1 MAAEDTQAAVAAPE
15 EDLLQENLTGASC
28 GKGLDAVSGCPDA
41 TPCGEGADT
50 EAGET
55 PGVGANEAAVASGI
69 AGATGTAGGVSVG
82 ATDALGAG
90 EAAGEGS
97 DAAEARQAEP
107 TPEERELA
115 ENNALADVFDDV
127 RRQSSDSQLVVPSR
141 WVELGLVPGHMTSDE
156 FEMLVY
162 EYLEDYRRDHKD
174 EIAAEK
180 AERARKA
187 SSIRSATRA
196 VGVPPKIPNR
206 RLKQIEEDE
215 KAAAQKAAR
224 ETSEAGTATSASGA
238 DETTTSAGEPA
249 APDAAIALGGAA
261 GDADASVALE
271 SSQVAAESASSVR
284 AEAMDVFAPHASEAA
299 SAAPEVP
306 ADPSADSSAAGDDPF
321 AGLKLPEGYKLVELE
336 GEYVLVPDEDAAP
349 VKKEIHCEHIVTLV
363 GQRSYYLYDSDLM
376 TKSYAHWAFL
386 AAEDNPLATF
396 VDCVREDGRIY
407 PRPFAAED
415 LANPPFHMSK
425 SKVEDTWAELQKSGE
440 YPDIERCEASNGD
453 VYFFSTLYMDRT
465 LAESLA
471 EYRSVERLSNV

>member
-1 MAAEDTQAAVAAPE
+1 MAAEDTQVAVAAPE
-15 EDLLQENLTGASC
+15 EDLSQENLTGASC
-28 GKGLDAVSGCPDA
+28 GKGPDAVSGCPDA

-55 PGVGANEAAVASGI
+55 SGVGANEAS
-69 AGATGTAGGVSVG
+69 
-82 ATDALGAG
+82 GAG

-97 DAAEARQAEP
+97 DAAEAQQAEP
-107 TPEERELA
+107 TPEKRELA

-215 KAAAQKAAR
+215 RAAAQKAAR

-238 DETTTSAGEPA
+238 DETTASAGESA
-249 APDAAIALGGAA
+249 APDAAIVLGGAV
-261 GDADASVALE
+261 DAVAPSGVLV
-271 SSQVAAESASSVR
+271 SSEVAAESDSSVR
-284 AEAMDVFAPHASEAA
+284 AEAMDAFAPHASEAA
-299 SAAPEVP
+299 SAAPAE
-306 ADPSADSSAAGDDPF
+306 PSKDGAASGDDPF
-321 AGLKLPEGYKLVELE
+321 ADLKLPEGYKLVELE

-363 GQRSYYLYDSDLM
+363 GQHSYYLYDSDLM

-396 VDCVREDGRIY
+396 VDCVREDGRVY

>member
-1 MAAEDTQAAVAAPE
+1 MAAEDTQVAVAAPE
-15 EDLLQENLTGASC
+15 EDLSQENLTGASC
-28 GKGLDAVSGCPDA
+28 GKVPDAVSGCPDA

-50 EAGET
+50 EAGKT
-55 PGVGANEAAVASGI
+55 PGVGANEAAAASGV
-69 AGATGTAGGVSVG
+69 AGAAGTAGGVSVG
-82 ATDALGAG
+82 ATDASGAG

-97 DAAEARQAEP
+97 DAAEAQQAEP

-224 ETSEAGTATSASGA
+224 EASEAEAGKAVAGDDAKAASGEAVASDGASASRQ
-238 DETTTSAGEPA
+238 P
-249 APDAAIALGGAA
+249 A

-271 SSQVAAESASSVR
+271 SSQVAAESDSPVR
-284 AEAMDVFAPHASEAA
+284 AEAMDTFAPHASEAA
-299 SAAPEVP
+299 SAAPAELSK
-306 ADPSADSSAAGDDPF
+306 DGAASGDDPF

-363 GQRSYYLYDSDLM
+363 GQHSYYLYDSDLM

>member
-15 EDLLQENLTGASC
+15 EELSQEKLTGASC
-28 GKGLDAVSGCPDA
+28 GKGSDAVSGCPDSI
-41 TPCGEGADT
+41 PCGEGTDT
-50 EAGET
+50 ETGKT
-55 PGVGANEAAVASGI
+55 PGSGANEAAASSCV

-82 ATDALGAG
+82 APDASGAG
-90 EAAGEGS
+90 GASGEGS

-141 WVELGLVPGHMTSDE
+141 WGELGLVPGHMTSDE

-196 VGVPPKIPNR
+196 VGVPPKILNR

-224 ETSEAGTATSASGA
+224 EASEAEAGKAVAGDDAKAASGEAVASDGASASKQ
-238 DETTTSAGEPA
+238 P
-249 APDAAIALGGAA
+249 A

-271 SSQVAAESASSVR
+271 SSQVAAESDSSVR
-284 AEAMDVFAPHASEAA
+284 AEAMDASVPHASEAA
-299 SAAPEVP
+299 SVAPVEPSKDGAAS
-306 ADPSADSSAAGDDPF
+306 DDDPF
-321 AGLKLPEGYKLVELE
+321 ADLKLPEGYKLVELE
-336 GEYVLVPDEDAAP
+336 GEYVLVPDEDAVP

-363 GQRSYYLYDSDLM
+363 GQHSYYLYDSDLM

>member
-1 MAAEDTQAAVAAPE
+1 MAAEDAQAAVAAPE
-15 EDLLQENLTGASC
+15 EDLSQENLTGTSC
-28 GKGLDAVSGCPDA
+28 GKGPDAVSGCPDA
-41 TPCGEGADT
+41 TPCGEGVDT

-55 PGVGANEAAVASGI
+55 PGAGANEAVAASGI
-69 AGATGTAGGVSVG
+69 AGAAGTAGGVSVG
-82 ATDALGAG
+82 APDASGAG

-97 DAAEARQAEP
+97 DAAEAQQAEP

-224 ETSEAGTATSASGA
+224 EAGKANLASGSAADKAVAPVAEVAPDQPADVAIASESSASFQVTA
-238 DETTTSAGEPA
+238 DSSAR
-249 APDAAIALGGAA
+249 
-261 GDADASVALE
+261 ADAM
-271 SSQVAAESASSVR
+271 
-284 AEAMDVFAPHASEAA
+284 EAPVPHMSETA

-306 ADPSADSSAAGDDPF
+306 ADPSADGAASGDDPF
-321 AGLKLPEGYKLVELE
+321 ADLKLPEGYKLVELE

-363 GQRSYYLYDSDLM
+363 GQHSYYLYDSDLM

>member
-1 MAAEDTQAAVAAPE
+1 MAAEDTQVAMAAPE
-15 EDLLQENLTGASC
+15 EDFSQENLTGASC
-28 GKGLDAVSGCPDA
+28 GKGPDAVSGCPDA

-50 EAGET
+50 EAGKT
-55 PGVGANEAAVASGI
+55 PGVGASEAAAASGV
-69 AGATGTAGGVSVG
+69 AGAAGIAGGVSVG
-82 ATDALGAG
+82 APDASGAG
-90 EAAGEGS
+90 EAAGEGR
-97 DAAEARQAEP
+97 DAVEARQAEP

-224 ETSEAGTATSASGA
+224 ETSEAEAGKAVAGDDATA
-238 DETTTSAGEPA
+238 SAGESA
-249 APDAAIALGGAA
+249 APDAAIALGGAV
-261 GDADASVALE
+261 DAVAPSGVLASSE
-271 SSQVAAESASSVR
+271 VAAESASSVR
-284 AEAMDVFAPHASEAA
+284 AEAMDTFAPHASEAA
-299 SAAPEVP
+299 SAAPAELSK
-306 ADPSADSSAAGDDPF
+306 DGAASGDDPF
-321 AGLKLPEGYKLVELE
+321 AGLKLPEGYKLVELD

-363 GQRSYYLYDSDLM
+363 GQHSYYLYDSDLM

>member
-1 MAAEDTQAAVAAPE
+1 MAVEDTRAVAAAFE
-15 EDLLQENLTGASC
+15 EELSLGDSTEAACGTGSDAAS
-28 GKGLDAVSGCPDA
+28 
-41 TPCGEGADT
+41 CGEGADVEVGAIPKAGVS
-50 EAGET
+50 EADSSSATGAAGVVDSAASDGASGET
-55 PGVGANEAAVASGI
+55 
-69 AGATGTAGGVSVG
+69 
-82 ATDALGAG
+82 G
-90 EAAGEGS
+90 EA
-97 DAAEARQAEP
+97 DAAPEADDASKEQQAES

-127 RRQSSDSQLVVPSR
+127 RRQSSDSQLVVPGR
-141 WVELGLVPGHMTSDE
+141 WAELGLVPEHMTSDE

-187 SSIRSATRA
+187 NSIRSATRA

-206 RLKQIEEDE
+206 RLKRIEEDE
-215 KAAAQKAAR
+215 KAAAEKAAR
-224 ETSEAGTATSASGA
+224 EASEAESGAAAATSGVA
-238 DETTTSAGEPA
+238 AGEAAALDATVAPSQPA
-249 APDAAIALGGAA
+249 DVAT
-261 GDADASVALE
+261 ASE
-271 SSQVAAESASSVR
+271 SSASSQAVADSSAR
-284 AEAMDVFAPHASEAA
+284 ADAMGASAPHASEAA
-299 SAAPEVP
+299 SGASAPEAAPSEGSP
-306 ADPSADSSAAGDDPF
+306 ASAVSVAASDDGPF

-363 GQRSYYLYDSDLM
+363 GQHSYYLYDSDLM

-407 PRPFAAED
+407 PRPFAADD
-415 LANPPFHMSK
+415 LANPPFYMSA
-425 SKVEDTWAELQKSGE
+425 SKVEDTWAELQKSSE

>member
-15 EDLLQENLTGASC
+15 ENLSQENLTGASC
-28 GKGLDAVSGCPDA
+28 GKAPDAVSGCPDA

-50 EAGET
+50 EAGKT
-55 PGVGANEAAVASGI
+55 PGVGASEAAASSGI
-69 AGATGTAGGVSVG
+69 AGAAGTAGGVSVG
-82 ATDALGAG
+82 APDATGAG

-97 DAAEARQAEP
+97 DAAEAQQAEP

-215 KAAAQKAAR
+215 KVAAQKAAR
-224 ETSEAGTATSASGA
+224 EASEVGAATSASGA
-238 DETTTSAGEPA
+238 DEMTASAGESA
-249 APDAAIALGGAA
+249 VPDATIALGGAV
-261 GDADASVALE
+261 DAVAPSGALASSE
-271 SSQVAAESASSVR
+271 VAAESASSVR
-284 AEAMDVFAPHASEAA
+284 AEAIDVFAPHASEAA

-363 GQRSYYLYDSDLM
+363 GQHSYYLYDSDLM

-386 AAEDNPLATF
+386 AAEDNPLAAF
-396 VDCVREDGRIY
+396 VDCVREDGRVY

-415 LANPPFHMSK
+415 LTNPPFHMSK

>member
-1 MAAEDTQAAVAAPE
+1 MAAEGTQAAVAAPE
-15 EDLLQENLTGASC
+15 EDLSQENLTGASC
-28 GKGLDAVSGCPDA
+28 GKGPDAVSGCPDA
-41 TPCGEGADT
+41 TSCGEGADT
-50 EAGET
+50 GAGET
-55 PGVGANEAAVASGI
+55 AGVGANEAAAASSV
-69 AGATGTAGGVSVG
+69 AGAAGAAGDVSVG
-82 ATDALGAG
+82 ATDASGAG
-90 EAAGEGS
+90 EAAGEGR
-97 DAAEARQAEP
+97 DAVEARQVEP

-238 DETTTSAGEPA
+238 DETTAFAGESA
-249 APDAAIALGGAA
+249 APDAAIALGGAV
-261 GDADASVALE
+261 DAAAPSGVLASSE
-271 SSQVAAESASSVR
+271 VAAESTSSVR
-284 AEAMDVFAPHASEAA
+284 AEAMDVFAPHANKAA

-306 ADPSADSSAAGDDPF
+306 ADPSTDSSAAGDDPF
-321 AGLKLPEGYKLVELE
+321 ADLKLPEGYKLVELE

-363 GQRSYYLYDSDLM
+363 GQHSYYLYDSDLM

-386 AAEDNPLATF
+386 AAEDNPMATF
-396 VDCVREDGRIY
+396 VDCVREDGRVY

>member
-1 MAAEDTQAAVAAPE
+1 MAAEDTQVAVAAPE
-15 EDLLQENLTGASC
+15 EDLSQENLTGASC
-28 GKGLDAVSGCPDA
+28 GKAPDAVSGCPDA

-50 EAGET
+50 EAGKT

-82 ATDALGAG
+82 APDASGAG

-97 DAAEARQAEP
+97 DAAEAQQAEP

-215 KAAAQKAAR
+215 KAAAQKATR
-224 ETSEAGTATSASGA
+224 ETSEAEAGKAVAGDDAKAASGEAVVSDGASASRQ
-238 DETTTSAGEPA
+238 P
-249 APDAAIALGGAA
+249 A

-271 SSQVAAESASSVR
+271 SSQVAAESDSSVR
-284 AEAMDVFAPHASEAA
+284 AEAMDTFAPHASEAA
-299 SAAPEVP
+299 SAAPAELSK
-306 ADPSADSSAAGDDPF
+306 DGAASGDDPF

-363 GQRSYYLYDSDLM
+363 GQHSYYLYDSDLM

-396 VDCVREDGRIY
+396 VDCVREDGRVY

>member
-1 MAAEDTQAAVAAPE
+1 MAAEDTRAAAAAPE
-15 EDLLQENLTGASC
+15 EEFSQGNLTEAAC
-28 GKGLDAVSGCPDA
+28 GKGPDAVSGCSDA
-41 TPCGEGADT
+41 TPCGEGADI

-55 PGVGANEAAVASGI
+55 PGVGANEAASTSDI
-69 AGATGTAGGVSVG
+69 AGAAGIASGVSVG
-82 ATDALGAG
+82 APDASGAG
-90 EAAGEGS
+90 EAAGEGR
-97 DAAEARQAEP
+97 DAVEARRVEP

-224 ETSEAGTATSASGA
+224 EASEAEAGKAVSGDDAKAASGEAVASDGASASKQ
-238 DETTTSAGEPA
+238 P
-249 APDAAIALGGAA
+249 A
-261 GDADASVALE
+261 GDADASVAPE

-284 AEAMDVFAPHASEAA
+284 AEAMDTFAPHASEAA
-299 SAAPEVP
+299 SAAPVE
-306 ADPSADSSAAGDDPF
+306 PSKDGAASGDDPF
-321 AGLKLPEGYKLVELE
+321 ADLKLPEGYKLVELE

-363 GQRSYYLYDSDLM
+363 GQHSYYLYDSDLM

-396 VDCVREDGRIY
+396 VDCVREDGRVY

-425 SKVEDTWAELQKSGE
+425 SKVEDTWTELQKSGE

>member
-82 ATDALGAG
+82 VTDASGAG

-238 DETTTSAGEPA
+238 DETTASAGEPA

-349 VKKEIHCEHIVTLV
+349 AKKEIHCEHIVTLV
-363 GQRSYYLYDSDLM
+363 GQHSYYLYDSDLM

-425 SKVEDTWAELQKSGE
+425 SKVEDTWVELQKSGE

>member
-1 MAAEDTQAAVAAPE
+1 MAAEDTRAAAAAPE
-15 EDLLQENLTGASC
+15 EELLQGNLTEAAC
-28 GKGLDAVSGCPDA
+28 GKGLDAAS
-41 TPCGEGADT
+41 CGEGADAEASAT
-50 EAGET
+50 PEAGASE
-55 PGVGANEAAVASGI
+55 VA
-69 AGATGTAGGVSVG
+69 ATGTAGAVDSAASDDV
-82 ATDALGAG
+82 LG
-90 EAAGEGS
+90 ETGEG
-97 DAAEARQAEP
+97 DVPAATPEADDSSEAQQAEP

-141 WVELGLVPGHMTSDE
+141 WVDLGLIPGHMTSDE

-180 AERARKA
+180 AERAREA
-187 SSIRSATRA
+187 NSVRSATRA

-215 KAAAQKAAR
+215 KAAAEKAAR
-224 ETSEAGTATSASGA
+224 EASEAEAGKAGLASGSAA
-238 DETTTSAGEPA
+238 DKAA
-249 APDAAIALGGAA
+249 APVAEVAPDQP
-261 GDADASVALE
+261 ADVATASESSA
-271 SSQVAAESASSVR
+271 SSQVAADSSAR
-284 AEAMDVFAPHASEAA
+284 ADAMEAPVPHVSETA
-299 SAAPEVP
+299 SAAPEASAEP
-306 ADPSADSSAAGDDPF
+306 STDAAAADDGPF

-336 GEYVLVPDEDAAP
+336 GEYVLVSDEDAAP

-363 GQRSYYLYDSDLM
+363 GQHSYYLYDSDLM

-386 AAEDNPLATF
+386 AAEDNPMATF

-415 LANPPFHMSK
+415 LANPPFRMSA
-425 SKVEDTWAELQKSGE
+425 SKVEDTWTELQKSGA

>member
-1 MAAEDTQAAVAAPE
+1 M
-15 EDLLQENLTGASC
+15 
-28 GKGLDAVSGCPDA
+28 
-41 TPCGEGADT
+41 
-50 EAGET
+50 
-55 PGVGANEAAVASGI
+55 
-69 AGATGTAGGVSVG
+69 
-82 ATDALGAG
+82 
-90 EAAGEGS
+90 
-97 DAAEARQAEP
+97 
-107 TPEERELA
+107 
-115 ENNALADVFDDV
+115 
-127 RRQSSDSQLVVPSR
+127 
-141 WVELGLVPGHMTSDE
+141 
-156 FEMLVY
+156 
-162 EYLEDYRRDHKD
+162 
-174 EIAAEK
+174 
-180 AERARKA
+180 RKA

-224 ETSEAGTATSASGA
+224 EASEAGTAASASGA
-238 DETTTSAGEPA
+238 DETTASAGESA
-249 APDAAIALGGAA
+249 VPDATIALGGAV
-261 GDADASVALE
+261 DAVAPSGALASSE
-271 SSQVAAESASSVR
+271 VAAESASSVR
-284 AEAMDVFAPHASEAA
+284 AEAMDVFAPHANKAA
-299 SAAPEVP
+299 SAAPVE
-306 ADPSADSSAAGDDPF
+306 PSKDGAASGDDPF

-363 GQRSYYLYDSDLM
+363 GQHSYYLYDSDLM

-396 VDCVREDGRIY
+396 VDCVREDGRVY

>member
-1 MAAEDTQAAVAAPE
+1 MAVEDTQAAVAAPE
-15 EDLLQENLTGASC
+15 EDFSQEKLTGASC
-28 GKGLDAVSGCPDA
+28 GKGSDAVSGCPDSI
-41 TPCGEGADT
+41 PCGEGADT
-50 EAGET
+50 EAGKT
-55 PGVGANEAAVASGI
+55 PGSGANEAAVASGI

-82 ATDALGAG
+82 APDASGAG
-90 EAAGEGS
+90 EAAGEGG

-224 ETSEAGTATSASGA
+224 EASEAEAGKAVAVDDAKTAAGEAVASDGASASKKPA
-238 DETTTSAGEPA
+238 DVAN
-249 APDAAIALGGAA
+249 
-261 GDADASVALE
+261 ASVALG
-271 SSQVAAESASSVR
+271 SSQVAVDSGSSARSD
-284 AEAMDVFAPHASEAA
+284 AMETPAPHVSEAA

-306 ADPSADSSAAGDDPF
+306 ADPSADSSAADDGPF

-363 GQRSYYLYDSDLM
+363 GQHSYYLYDSDLM

-396 VDCVREDGRIY
+396 VDCVREDGRVY

-415 LANPPFHMSK
+415 LSNPPFRMSA
-425 SKVEDTWAELQKSGE
+425 SKVEDTWTELQKSGA

>member
-1 MAAEDTQAAVAAPE
+1 MAAEDTQVAVAAPE
-15 EDLLQENLTGASC
+15 EDLSQENLTGASC
-28 GKGLDAVSGCPDA
+28 GKAPDAVSGCPDA

-50 EAGET
+50 EAGKT
-55 PGVGANEAAVASGI
+55 PGVGA
-69 AGATGTAGGVSVG
+69 
-82 ATDALGAG
+82 TDASGAG

-141 WVELGLVPGHMTSDE
+141 WVDLGLVPGHMTSDE

-187 SSIRSATRA
+187 NSIRSATRA

-224 ETSEAGTATSASGA
+224 EASEAGTAASASGA
-238 DETTTSAGEPA
+238 DETKSAAGESA
-249 APDAAIALGGAA
+249 APDATIALGGAV
-261 GDADASVALE
+261 DAVAPSGALASSE
-271 SSQVAAESASSVR
+271 VAAESASSVR
-284 AEAMDVFAPHASEAA
+284 AEAMDVFAPHANKAA
-299 SAAPEVP
+299 SAAPVE
-306 ADPSADSSAAGDDPF
+306 PSKDGAASGDDPF

-363 GQRSYYLYDSDLM
+363 GQHSYYLYDSDLM

-396 VDCVREDGRIY
+396 VDCVREDGRVY

-425 SKVEDTWAELQKSGE
+425 SKVEDTWVELQKSGE

>member
-15 EDLLQENLTGASC
+15 EDLSQENLTWASC
-28 GKGLDAVSGCPDA
+28 GKGPDAVSGCPDA

-50 EAGET
+50 EAGKT
-55 PGVGANEAAVASGI
+55 PGVGAPDAS
-69 AGATGTAGGVSVG
+69 
-82 ATDALGAG
+82 GAG
-90 EAAGEGS
+90 EAAGEGG

-224 ETSEAGTATSASGA
+224 EAGKANLASGSAADKAVAPVAEVAPDQPADVAIASESSASFQVTA
-238 DETTTSAGEPA
+238 DSSAR
-249 APDAAIALGGAA
+249 
-261 GDADASVALE
+261 ADAM
-271 SSQVAAESASSVR
+271 
-284 AEAMDVFAPHASEAA
+284 EAPVPHMSETA

-306 ADPSADSSAAGDDPF
+306 ADPSADAAASNDDPF
-321 AGLKLPEGYKLVELE
+321 ADLKLPEGYKLVELE

-363 GQRSYYLYDSDLM
+363 GQHSYYLYDSDLM
-376 TKSYAHWAFL
+376 TKNYAHWAFL

>member
-15 EDLLQENLTGASC
+15 EDLLQENLTRASC

-82 ATDALGAG
+82 VTDASGAG

-215 KAAAQKAAR
+215 KAAAQKVAR
-224 ETSEAGTATSASGA
+224 ETSEVGAATSTSGA
-238 DETTTSAGEPA
+238 DEMTASAGESA
-249 APDAAIALGGAA
+249 VPDATIALGRAV
-261 GDADASVALE
+261 GDADAPVALE
-271 SSQVAAESASSVR
+271 SSQVAAESVSSVR

-363 GQRSYYLYDSDLM
+363 GQHSYYLYDSDLM

-386 AAEDNPLATF
+386 AAEDNPMATF
-396 VDCVREDGRIY
+396 VDCVREDGRVY

>member
-15 EDLLQENLTGASC
+15 EDLSQENLTGASC
-28 GKGLDAVSGCPDA
+28 GKGPDAVSGCPDA

-55 PGVGANEAAVASGI
+55 PGVGASEAAASSGI

-82 ATDALGAG
+82 APDATGAG

-215 KAAAQKAAR
+215 KAAAQKAAC
-224 ETSEAGTATSASGA
+224 ETSEVGAATSASGA
-238 DETTTSAGEPA
+238 DEMTASAGESA
-249 APDAAIALGGAA
+249 APDAAIALGGAV
-261 GDADASVALE
+261 DAAASSGALA
-271 SSQVAAESASSVR
+271 SSEVAAEPDSSVR
-284 AEAMDVFAPHASEAA
+284 AEAMDAFAPHASEAA

-306 ADPSADSSAAGDDPF
+306 ADPSADSSAAVDDPF

-363 GQRSYYLYDSDLM
+363 GQHSYYLYDSDLM

-386 AAEDNPLATF
+386 AAEDNPLAAF

>member
-15 EDLLQENLTGASC
+15 EDLSQENLTGASC
-28 GKGLDAVSGCPDA
+28 GKGPNAVSGCPDA

-50 EAGET
+50 EAGKT
-55 PGVGANEAAVASGI
+55 PGVGA
-69 AGATGTAGGVSVG
+69 
-82 ATDALGAG
+82 TDASGAG

-97 DAAEARQAEP
+97 DAAEAQQAEP

-224 ETSEAGTATSASGA
+224 ETSEVGAATSASGA
-238 DETTTSAGEPA
+238 DETTASAGESA
-249 APDAAIALGGAA
+249 APDAAITLGGAV
-261 GDADASVALE
+261 DAAAPSGALASSE
-271 SSQVAAESASSVR
+271 VAAESASSVR

-299 SAAPEVP
+299 SAAPAE
-306 ADPSADSSAAGDDPF
+306 PSKDGAASGDDPF
-321 AGLKLPEGYKLVELE
+321 ADLKLPEGYKLVELE

-363 GQRSYYLYDSDLM
+363 GQHSYYLYDSDLM

-396 VDCVREDGRIY
+396 VDCVREDGRVY

>member
-15 EDLLQENLTGASC
+15 EDLSQENLTGASC
-28 GKGLDAVSGCPDA
+28 GKGPDAVSSCPDA

-50 EAGET
+50 EAGKT
-55 PGVGANEAAVASGI
+55 PGFGANEAAAAFGV
-69 AGATGTAGGVSVG
+69 AGATGTASGVSVG
-82 ATDALGAG
+82 ATDASGAG
-90 EAAGEGS
+90 EAAGEGR
-97 DAAEARQAEP
+97 DAVETRQAEP

-115 ENNALADVFDDV
+115 ENNALANVFDDV

-215 KAAAQKAAR
+215 KVAAQKAAR
-224 ETSEAGTATSASGA
+224 EASEVGAATSASGA
-238 DETTTSAGEPA
+238 DEMTASAGESA
-249 APDAAIALGGAA
+249 VPDATIALGGAV
-261 GDADASVALE
+261 DAVAPSGALASSE
-271 SSQVAAESASSVR
+271 VAAESASSVR

-363 GQRSYYLYDSDLM
+363 GQHSYYLYDSDLM

-425 SKVEDTWAELQKSGE
+425 SKVEDTWAELRKSGE

>member
-15 EDLLQENLTGASC
+15 EDLSQENLTGASC
-28 GKGLDAVSGCPDA
+28 GKGPDAVSGCPDA

-55 PGVGANEAAVASGI
+55 PGVGASEAAASSGI

-82 ATDALGAG
+82 APDATGAG

-215 KAAAQKAAR
+215 KVAAQKAAR
-224 ETSEAGTATSASGA
+224 EASEVGAATSASGA
-238 DETTTSAGEPA
+238 DEMTASAGESA
-249 APDAAIALGGAA
+249 VPDATIALGGAV
-261 GDADASVALE
+261 DAVAPSGALASSE
-271 SSQVAAESASSVR
+271 VAAESASSVR

-363 GQRSYYLYDSDLM
+363 GQHSYYLYDSDLM

>member
-1 MAAEDTQAAVAAPE
+1 MAVEDTQAAAAAPE
-15 EDLLQENLTGASC
+15 EGLSLDDSTEAAY
-28 GKGLDAVSGCPDA
+28 GKGPDA
-41 TPCGEGADT
+41 APCGEGADT
-50 EAGET
+50 EAGAT
-55 PGVGANEAAVASGI
+55 PEAGEPEAAT
-69 AGATGTAGGVSVG
+69 TGTAGVADSAVSD
-82 ATDALGAG
+82 DAPV
-90 EAAGEGS
+90 AAGEG
-97 DAAEARQAEP
+97 DVPAAAPEADGASEAQQAEP

-141 WVELGLVPGHMTSDE
+141 WVDLGLVPGHMTSDE

-215 KAAAQKAAR
+215 KAVAGDDAKAA
-224 ETSEAGTATSASGA
+224 SGEAVAPDGASASKQPA
-238 DETTTSAGEPA
+238 DV
-249 APDAAIALGGAA
+249 
-261 GDADASVALE
+261 ADASVALE
-271 SSQVAAESASSVR
+271 SSPVAVDSGSSARSD
-284 AEAMDVFAPHASEAA
+284 AMEAPAPHVSETA

-306 ADPSADSSAAGDDPF
+306 ADPSADSSAADDGPF

-363 GQRSYYLYDSDLM
+363 GQHSYYLYDSDLM

-386 AAEDNPLATF
+386 AAEDNPMATF
-396 VDCVREDGRIY
+396 VDCVREDGRVY

-415 LANPPFHMSK
+415 LANPPFRMSA

>member
-1 MAAEDTQAAVAAPE
+1 MVAEDTRAAAAAPE
-15 EDLLQENLTGASC
+15 EELLQGNLTEAAC
-28 GKGLDAVSGCPDA
+28 GKGLDAAS
-41 TPCGEGADT
+41 CGEGADAEASAT
-50 EAGET
+50 PEAGASE
-55 PGVGANEAAVASGI
+55 VA
-69 AGATGTAGGVSVG
+69 ATGTAGAVG
-82 ATDALGAG
+82 SATSDDVPG
-90 EAAGEGS
+90 ETGKGDVPAA
-97 DAAEARQAEP
+97 APEADDSSEAQQAEP

-141 WVELGLVPGHMTSDE
+141 WVELGLIPGHMTSDE

-187 SSIRSATRA
+187 NSVRSATRA

-215 KAAAQKAAR
+215 KAAAEKAAR
-224 ETSEAGTATSASGA
+224 EASEAEAGKAGLASGSAA
-238 DETTTSAGEPA
+238 DKAA
-249 APDAAIALGGAA
+249 APVAEVAPDQP
-261 GDADASVALE
+261 ADVATASESSA
-271 SSQVAAESASSVR
+271 SSQVMADSSVR
-284 AEAMDVFAPHASEAA
+284 ADAMEAPVPHVSETA
-299 SAAPEVP
+299 SAAPEASAEP
-306 ADPSADSSAAGDDPF
+306 STDAAAADDGPF

-363 GQRSYYLYDSDLM
+363 GQHSYYLYDSDLM

-386 AAEDNPLATF
+386 AAEDNPMATF

-415 LANPPFHMSK
+415 LANPPFRMSA

>member
-1 MAAEDTQAAVAAPE
+1 MAAEDTQVAVAAPE
-15 EDLLQENLTGASC
+15 EDLSQENLTGASC
-28 GKGLDAVSGCPDA
+28 GKAPDAVSGCPDA

-50 EAGET
+50 EAGKT
-55 PGVGANEAAVASGI
+55 PGVGA
-69 AGATGTAGGVSVG
+69 
-82 ATDALGAG
+82 TDASGAG

-97 DAAEARQAEP
+97 DAAEAQQAEP

-215 KAAAQKAAR
+215 KAAAHEA
-224 ETSEAGTATSASGA
+224 SEAGTATSASGV
-238 DETTTSAGEPA
+238 DETTASAGESA
-249 APDAAIALGGAA
+249 APDAAITLGGAV
-261 GDADASVALE
+261 DAADSSGALA
-271 SSQVAAESASSVR
+271 SSQVAAESDSSVR
-284 AEAMDVFAPHASEAA
+284 AEAMDTFAPHASEAA
-299 SAAPEVP
+299 SAAPAELSK
-306 ADPSADSSAAGDDPF
+306 DGAASGDDPF

-363 GQRSYYLYDSDLM
+363 GQHSYYLYDSDLM

-396 VDCVREDGRIY
+396 VDCVREDGRVY

>member
-15 EDLLQENLTGASC
+15 EDLSQENLTGAVY
-28 GKGLDAVSGCPDA
+28 GKAPDA
-41 TPCGEGADT
+41 APCGEGTDT
-50 EAGET
+50 E
-55 PGVGANEAAVASGI
+55 VGASAVDSAASD
-69 AGATGTAGGVSVG
+69 
-82 ATDALGAG
+82 DAP
-90 EAAGEGS
+90 
-97 DAAEARQAEP
+97 DAASEADDASEAQQTEL

-215 KAAAQKAAR
+215 KAAAEKAAR
-224 ETSEAGTATSASGA
+224 EASEAEAEKAASGDDA
-238 DETTTSAGEPA
+238 KAAAGEA
-249 APDAAIALGGAA
+249 VAPDGASVSKQPA
-261 GDADASVALE
+261 DVADASVALE
-271 SSQVAAESASSVR
+271 SSQVAVDSGSSARSD
-284 AEAMDVFAPHASEAA
+284 AMEAPAPHVSETA

-306 ADPSADSSAAGDDPF
+306 ADPSADSSAADDGPF

-336 GEYVLVPDEDAAP
+336 GEYALVPDEDAAP

-363 GQRSYYLYDSDLM
+363 GQHSYYLYDSDLM

-415 LANPPFHMSK
+415 LANPPFRMSA
-425 SKVEDTWAELQKSGE
+425 SKVEDTWTELQKSGA

>member
-15 EDLLQENLTGASC
+15 EDLSQENLTGASC
-28 GKGLDAVSGCPDA
+28 GKGPDAVSGCPDA

-50 EAGET
+50 EAGKT
-55 PGVGANEAAVASGI
+55 PGVGA
-69 AGATGTAGGVSVG
+69 
-82 ATDALGAG
+82 TDASGAG

-97 DAAEARQAEP
+97 DAAEAQQAEP

-215 KAAAQKAAR
+215 KAAAHEA
-224 ETSEAGTATSASGA
+224 SEAGTATSASGV
-238 DETTTSAGEPA
+238 DETTASAGESA
-249 APDAAIALGGAA
+249 APDAAITLGGAV
-261 GDADASVALE
+261 DAAASSGALA
-271 SSQVAAESASSVR
+271 SSEVAAESDSSVR
-284 AEAMDVFAPHASEAA
+284 AEAMDVFAPHANKAA
-299 SAAPEVP
+299 SAAPAELSK
-306 ADPSADSSAAGDDPF
+306 DGAASGDDPF
-321 AGLKLPEGYKLVELE
+321 ADLKLPEGYKLVELE

-363 GQRSYYLYDSDLM
+363 GQHSYYLYDSDLM

-396 VDCVREDGRIY
+396 VDCVREDGRVY

-415 LANPPFHMSK
+415 LVNPPFHMSK

>member
-1 MAAEDTQAAVAAPE
+1 MAAEDTQVAVAAPE
-15 EDLLQENLTGASC
+15 EDLSQENLTGASC
-28 GKGLDAVSGCPDA
+28 GKGPDAVSGCPGA

-55 PGVGANEAAVASGI
+55 PGVGANEAAAASGV
-69 AGATGTAGGVSVG
+69 AGAAGTAGGVSVG
-82 ATDALGAG
+82 ATDASGAG

-97 DAAEARQAEP
+97 DAAEAQQAEP

-224 ETSEAGTATSASGA
+224 EASEAEAGKAVAGDDAKAASGEAVASDGASASRQ
-238 DETTTSAGEPA
+238 P
-249 APDAAIALGGAA
+249 A

-271 SSQVAAESASSVR
+271 SSQVAAESDSPVR
-284 AEAMDVFAPHASEAA
+284 AEAMDTFAPHASEAA
-299 SAAPEVP
+299 SAAPAELSK
-306 ADPSADSSAAGDDPF
+306 DGAASGDDPF

-363 GQRSYYLYDSDLM
+363 GQHSYYLYDSDLM

-396 VDCVREDGRIY
+396 VDCVREDGRVY

>member
-1 MAAEDTQAAVAAPE
+1 MAVEDTRAAAAAPGE
-15 EDLLQENLTGASC
+15 ELSLDDSTEAAY
-28 GKGLDAVSGCPDA
+28 GKAPDA
-41 TPCGEGADT
+41 APCGEGTDT
-50 EAGET
+50 E
-55 PGVGANEAAVASGI
+55 VGTSAVDSAASHDAPDATSEADDASE
-69 AGATGTAGGVSVG
+69 VQ
-82 ATDALGAG
+82 
-90 EAAGEGS
+90 
-97 DAAEARQAEP
+97 QAEL

-141 WVELGLVPGHMTSDE
+141 WVDLGLIPGHMTSDE

-187 SSIRSATRA
+187 NSVRSATRA

-215 KAAAQKAAR
+215 KAAAEKAAC
-224 ETSEAGTATSASGA
+224 EASEAEAEKAASGEAVAPDGASASKQPA
-238 DETTTSAGEPA
+238 DV
-249 APDAAIALGGAA
+249 
-261 GDADASVALE
+261 ADASVALE
-271 SSQVAAESASSVR
+271 SSPVAVDSGSSARSD
-284 AEAMDVFAPHASEAA
+284 AMEAPAPHVSETA
-299 SAAPEVP
+299 SAAP
-306 ADPSADSSAAGDDPF
+306 DSSADSSMDSTVADDGPF

-363 GQRSYYLYDSDLM
+363 GQHSYYLYDSDLM

-386 AAEDNPLATF
+386 AAEDNPMATF
-396 VDCVREDGRIY
+396 VDCVREDGRVY

-415 LANPPFHMSK
+415 LANPPFRMSA
-425 SKVEDTWAELQKSGE
+425 SKVEGTWAELQMSGE

>member
-1 MAAEDTQAAVAAPE
+1 MVAEDTRAAAAAPE
-15 EDLLQENLTGASC
+15 EELLQGNLAEAAC
-28 GKGLDAVSGCPDA
+28 GKGLDAAS
-41 TPCGEGADT
+41 CGEGADA
-50 EAGET
+50 EASAT
-55 PGVGANEAAVASGI
+55 PESGASEVA
-69 AGATGTAGGVSVG
+69 ATGTAGAVDSAASDDV
-82 ATDALGAG
+82 LG
-90 EAAGEGS
+90 ETGEG
-97 DAAEARQAEP
+97 DVPAAAPEADDSSEAQQAEP

-141 WVELGLVPGHMTSDE
+141 WVELGLIPGHMTSDE

-187 SSIRSATRA
+187 NSVRSATRA

-215 KAAAQKAAR
+215 KAAAEKAAR
-224 ETSEAGTATSASGA
+224 EASEAEAGKAGLASGSAA
-238 DETTTSAGEPA
+238 DKAA
-249 APDAAIALGGAA
+249 APVAEVAPDQP
-261 GDADASVALE
+261 ADVATASESSA
-271 SSQVAAESASSVR
+271 SSQVMADFSVR
-284 AEAMDVFAPHASEAA
+284 ADAMEAPVPHVSETA
-299 SAAPEVP
+299 SAAPEASAEP
-306 ADPSADSSAAGDDPF
+306 STDAAAADDGPF

-363 GQRSYYLYDSDLM
+363 GQHSYYLYDSDLM

-386 AAEDNPLATF
+386 AAEDNPMATF

-415 LANPPFHMSK
+415 LANPPFRMSA

>member
-1 MAAEDTQAAVAAPE
+1 MAAEDTQVAVAAPE
-15 EDLLQENLTGASC
+15 EDLSQENLTGASC
-28 GKGLDAVSGCPDA
+28 GKGPDAVSGCPDA

-55 PGVGANEAAVASGI
+55 PGVGA
-69 AGATGTAGGVSVG
+69 
-82 ATDALGAG
+82 TDASGAG
-90 EAAGEGS
+90 EAAGEGG
-97 DAAEARQAEP
+97 DAAEAQRAEP

-127 RRQSSDSQLVVPSR
+127 RCQSSDSQLVVPSR

-224 ETSEAGTATSASGA
+224 EASETGTATSASGA
-238 DETTTSAGEPA
+238 DETTAFAGESA
-249 APDAAIALGGAA
+249 APDAAITLGGAV
-261 GDADASVALE
+261 DATAPSGALASSE
-271 SSQVAAESASSVR
+271 VAAEPASSVR
-284 AEAMDVFAPHASEAA
+284 AEVMDVFAPHASEAA
-299 SAAPEVP
+299 SAAPVE
-306 ADPSADSSAAGDDPF
+306 PSKDGAASGDDPF

-363 GQRSYYLYDSDLM
+363 GQHSYYLYDSDLM

-425 SKVEDTWAELQKSGE
+425 SKVEDMWAELQKSGE

>member
-1 MAAEDTQAAVAAPE
+1 MAVEDTQAAAAAPE
-15 EDLLQENLTGASC
+15 EELLQGNLTEAAC
-28 GKGLDAVSGCPDA
+28 GKGPDA
-41 TPCGEGADT
+41 APCGEGADT
-50 EAGET
+50 E
-55 PGVGANEAAVASGI
+55 VGTSAVDSAASD
-69 AGATGTAGGVSVG
+69 
-82 ATDALGAG
+82 DAP
-90 EAAGEGS
+90 
-97 DAAEARQAEP
+97 DAASEADDASEAQQTEL

-215 KAAAQKAAR
+215 KAAAEKAAR
-224 ETSEAGTATSASGA
+224 EASEAEAEKAASGDDAKAASGEAVASDDASASKQPA
-238 DETTTSAGEPA
+238 DV
-249 APDAAIALGGAA
+249 
-261 GDADASVALE
+261 ADASVALGL
-271 SSQVAAESASSVR
+271 SQVAVDSGSSARSD
-284 AEAMDVFAPHASEAA
+284 AMEASAPHVSETA

-306 ADPSADSSAAGDDPF
+306 ADPSADSAAADDGPF

-363 GQRSYYLYDSDLM
+363 GQHSYYLYDSDLM

-386 AAEDNPLATF
+386 AAEDNPMATF

-415 LANPPFHMSK
+415 LANPPFRMSA
-425 SKVEDTWAELQKSGE
+425 SKVEDTWAELQKSGA

>member
-1 MAAEDTQAAVAAPE
+1 MVAEDTRAAAVAPE
-15 EDLLQENLTGASC
+15 EELLQGNLTEAAC
-28 GKGLDAVSGCPDA
+28 GKGLDAAS
-41 TPCGEGADT
+41 CGEGADAEASAT
-50 EAGET
+50 PEAGASE
-55 PGVGANEAAVASGI
+55 VA
-69 AGATGTAGGVSVG
+69 ATGTAGAVDSAASDDV
-82 ATDALGAG
+82 LG
-90 EAAGEGS
+90 ETGEG
-97 DAAEARQAEP
+97 DVPAAAPEADDSSEAQQAEP

-141 WVELGLVPGHMTSDE
+141 WVDLGLIPGHMTSDE

-187 SSIRSATRA
+187 NSVRSATRA

-215 KAAAQKAAR
+215 KAAAEKAAR
-224 ETSEAGTATSASGA
+224 EASEAEAGKAGLASGSAA
-238 DETTTSAGEPA
+238 DKAA
-249 APDAAIALGGAA
+249 APVAEVAPDQP
-261 GDADASVALE
+261 ADVATASESPA
-271 SSQVAAESASSVR
+271 SSQVAADSSAR
-284 AEAMDVFAPHASEAA
+284 ADAMEAPAPHVSETA
-299 SAAPEVP
+299 SAAPEASAEP
-306 ADPSADSSAAGDDPF
+306 STDAAAADDGPF

-363 GQRSYYLYDSDLM
+363 GQHSYYLYDSDLM

-386 AAEDNPLATF
+386 AAEDNPMATF
-396 VDCVREDGRIY
+396 VDCVREDGRVY

-415 LANPPFHMSK
+415 LANPPFRMSA

>member
-1 MAAEDTQAAVAAPE
+1 MAVEDTQAAAAAPE
-15 EDLLQENLTGASC
+15 EGLSLDDSTEAAY
-28 GKGLDAVSGCPDA
+28 GKGPDA
-41 TPCGEGADT
+41 ASCGEGADA
-50 EAGET
+50 EAGAT
-55 PGVGANEAAVASGI
+55 PEAGASEVA
-69 AGATGTAGGVSVG
+69 ATGTAGAVDS
-82 ATDALGAG
+82 AASDDAPG
-90 EAAGEGS
+90 EAGDGDVPAAAPEAD
-97 DAAEARQAEP
+97 DASEAQQAEP

-141 WVELGLVPGHMTSDE
+141 WVDLGLVPGHMTSDE

-187 SSIRSATRA
+187 NSVRSATRA

-215 KAAAQKAAR
+215 KAAAEKAAR
-224 ETSEAGTATSASGA
+224 EASEAEAGKAASGDDVKA
-238 DETTTSAGEPA
+238 AAGEA
-249 APDAAIALGGAA
+249 VASDAAVAPSQPVDVV
-261 GDADASVALE
+261 DAPESPA
-271 SSQVAAESASSVR
+271 SSQVTADSSAR
-284 AEAMDVFAPHASEAA
+284 TDAMEAPVPHVSETA
-299 SAAPEVP
+299 SAAPEASAEP
-306 ADPSADSSAAGDDPF
+306 STDAAAADDGPF

-349 VKKEIHCEHIVTLV
+349 VKKEIRCEHIVTLV
-363 GQRSYYLYDSDLM
+363 GQHSYYLYDSDLM

-386 AAEDNPLATF
+386 AAEDNPMATF
-396 VDCVREDGRIY
+396 VDCVREDGRVY

-415 LANPPFHMSK
+415 LANPPFRMSA
-425 SKVEDTWAELQKSGE
+425 SKVEDTWAELQKSGA

>member
-1 MAAEDTQAAVAAPE
+1 MAVEDTRAAAAAPE
-15 EDLLQENLTGASC
+15 EGLSQEKLTGASC
-28 GKGLDAVSGCPDA
+28 GKGSDAVSGCPDSI
-41 TPCGEGADT
+41 PCGEGADT
-50 EAGET
+50 EAGKT
-55 PGVGANEAAVASGI
+55 PGSGANEAAASSCV
-69 AGATGTAGGVSVG
+69 AGAAGTAGGVSVG
-82 ATDALGAG
+82 APDASGAG
-90 EAAGEGS
+90 DASGEGS

-107 TPEERELA
+107 TPEKRELA

-141 WVELGLVPGHMTSDE
+141 WGELGLVPGHMTSDE

-187 SSIRSATRA
+187 NSIRSATRA

-224 ETSEAGTATSASGA
+224 EAFEAGTATSASGA
-238 DETTTSAGEPA
+238 DETTASAGESA
-249 APDAAIALGGAA
+249 APDAAISLGRAVDAA
-261 GDADASVALE
+261 APSGVIASSE
-271 SSQVAAESASSVR
+271 VAAESDSSVR
-284 AEAMDVFAPHASEAA
+284 AEAMDASAPHASEAA
-299 SAAPEVP
+299 SVAPVEPSKDGAAS
-306 ADPSADSSAAGDDPF
+306 DDDPF
-321 AGLKLPEGYKLVELE
+321 ANLKLPEGYKLVELE

-363 GQRSYYLYDSDLM
+363 GQHSYYLYDSDLM

-415 LANPPFHMSK
+415 LANPPFHMSR

>member
-1 MAAEDTQAAVAAPE
+1 MAAEDAQAAVAAPE
-15 EDLLQENLTGASC
+15 EDLSQENLTGASC
-28 GKGLDAVSGCPDA
+28 GKGPDAVSGCPDA

-50 EAGET
+50 EAGKT
-55 PGVGANEAAVASGI
+55 PGVGANEAP
-69 AGATGTAGGVSVG
+69 
-82 ATDALGAG
+82 GAG

-97 DAAEARQAEP
+97 DAAEAQQAEP

-224 ETSEAGTATSASGA
+224 EASEVGAATSASEA
-238 DETTTSAGEPA
+238 DETTASAGESA
-249 APDAAIALGGAA
+249 APDAAITLGGAVDA
-261 GDADASVALE
+261 AASSGDLASSE
-271 SSQVAAESASSVR
+271 VAAESDSSVR
-284 AEAMDVFAPHASEAA
+284 AEAMDTFAPHASEAA
-299 SAAPEVP
+299 SAAPAELSK
-306 ADPSADSSAAGDDPF
+306 DGAASGDDPF
-321 AGLKLPEGYKLVELE
+321 ADLKLPEGYKLVELE

-363 GQRSYYLYDSDLM
+363 GQHSYYLYDSDLM

-396 VDCVREDGRIY
+396 VDCVREDGRVY

>member
-1 MAAEDTQAAVAAPE
+1 MAAEDTQVAMAAPE
-15 EDLLQENLTGASC
+15 EDLSQENLTGASC
-28 GKGLDAVSGCPDA
+28 GKAPDAVSGCPDA

-50 EAGET
+50 EAGKT
-55 PGVGANEAAVASGI
+55 PGVGANEAAASSGI

-82 ATDALGAG
+82 APDASGAG

-97 DAAEARQAEP
+97 DAAEAQQAEP

-215 KAAAQKAAR
+215 KAAAEKAAR
-224 ETSEAGTATSASGA
+224 ETSEAVAPDGASASKQPA
-238 DETTTSAGEPA
+238 DV
-249 APDAAIALGGAA
+249 
-261 GDADASVALE
+261 ADASVALE
-271 SSQVAAESASSVR
+271 SSPVAVDSGSSARSD
-284 AEAMDVFAPHASEAA
+284 AMEALAPHVSETA

-306 ADPSADSSAAGDDPF
+306 ADPSADSSAADDGPF

-363 GQRSYYLYDSDLM
+363 GQHSYYLYDSDLM

-386 AAEDNPLATF
+386 AAEDNPMATF
-396 VDCVREDGRIY
+396 VDCVREDGRVY

>member
-1 MAAEDTQAAVAAPE
+1 MAVEDTQAASAAPE
-15 EDLLQENLTGASC
+15 EELSLDDSTEAAYD
-28 GKGLDAVSGCPDA
+28 KGSDAA
-41 TPCGEGADT
+41 PCGEGADA
-50 EAGET
+50 E
-55 PGVGANEAAVASGI
+55 VGAPEAAAIGI
-69 AGATGTAGGVSVG
+69 AGAVDSAASD
-82 ATDALGAG
+82 DAP
-90 EAAGEGS
+90 
-97 DAAEARQAEP
+97 DAASEADDAPEAQQTEL

-215 KAAAQKAAR
+215 KAAAEKAAR
-224 ETSEAGTATSASGA
+224 EASEAEAGKAGLASGSAA
-238 DETTTSAGEPA
+238 DKAA
-249 APDAAIALGGAA
+249 APVAEVAPDQP
-261 GDADASVALE
+261 ADVATASESSA
-271 SSQVAAESASSVR
+271 SSQVMADSSVR
-284 AEAMDVFAPHASEAA
+284 ADAMEAPVPHVSETA
-299 SAAPEVP
+299 SAAPEASAEP
-306 ADPSADSSAAGDDPF
+306 STDAAAADDGPF

-363 GQRSYYLYDSDLM
+363 GQHSYYLYDSDLM

-386 AAEDNPLATF
+386 AAEDNPMATF

-415 LANPPFHMSK
+415 LANPPFRMSA

>member
-1 MAAEDTQAAVAAPE
+1 MAVEDTQAAAAALE
-15 EDLLQENLTGASC
+15 EGLSQGILTEAAC
-28 GKGLDAVSGCPDA
+28 GKGLDAAS
-41 TPCGEGADT
+41 CGEGADAEASAT
-50 EAGET
+50 PEAGASE
-55 PGVGANEAAVASGI
+55 VA
-69 AGATGTAGGVSVG
+69 ATGTAGAVDSAASDDV
-82 ATDALGAG
+82 LG
-90 EAAGEGS
+90 ETGEG
-97 DAAEARQAEP
+97 DVPAAAPEADDSSEAQQAEP

-141 WVELGLVPGHMTSDE
+141 WVDLGLIPGHMTSDE

-187 SSIRSATRA
+187 NSVRSATRA

-215 KAAAQKAAR
+215 KAAAEKAAR
-224 ETSEAGTATSASGA
+224 EASEAEAGKAGLASGSAA
-238 DETTTSAGEPA
+238 DKAA
-249 APDAAIALGGAA
+249 APVAEVAPDQP
-261 GDADASVALE
+261 ADVATASESSA
-271 SSQVAAESASSVR
+271 SSQVMADSSVR
-284 AEAMDVFAPHASEAA
+284 ADAMEAPVPHVSETA
-299 SAAPEVP
+299 SAAPE
-306 ADPSADSSAAGDDPF
+306 ASAEPSTDAAASVDGPF

-363 GQRSYYLYDSDLM
+363 GQHSYYLYDSDLM

-407 PRPFAAED
+407 PRPFAADD
-415 LANPPFHMSK
+415 LANPPFYMSA

>member
-1 MAAEDTQAAVAAPE
+1 MAVEDTQAAAAAPE
-15 EDLLQENLTGASC
+15 EGLSLDDSTEAAY
-28 GKGLDAVSGCPDA
+28 GKAPDA
-41 TPCGEGADT
+41 APCGEGMDT
-50 EAGET
+50 E
-55 PGVGANEAAVASGI
+55 VGTSAVDSAASDDAPDATSEADDASE
-69 AGATGTAGGVSVG
+69 VQ
-82 ATDALGAG
+82 
-90 EAAGEGS
+90 
-97 DAAEARQAEP
+97 QAEL

-127 RRQSSDSQLVVPSR
+127 RRQSSDSQLVAPSR

-196 VGVPPKIPNR
+196 VGVPPRIPNR

-215 KAAAQKAAR
+215 KAAAEKAAR
-224 ETSEAGTATSASGA
+224 EASEAEAGKAGLASGSAA
-238 DETTTSAGEPA
+238 DKAA
-249 APDAAIALGGAA
+249 APVAEVAPDQPADVAIASESSA
-261 GDADASVALE
+261 
-271 SSQVAAESASSVR
+271 SSQVMVDSSVR
-284 AEAMDVFAPHASEAA
+284 ADAMEAPVPHVSETA
-299 SAAPEVP
+299 SAAPEASAEP
-306 ADPSADSSAAGDDPF
+306 STDAAAADDGPF

-363 GQRSYYLYDSDLM
+363 GQHSYYLYDSDLM

-386 AAEDNPLATF
+386 AAEDNPMATF

-415 LANPPFHMSK
+415 LANPPFRMSA